1 MEDVGKKKIEFL
13 IYIRI
18 KIWHMSGIDWFLYSK
33 NMNDELKIFK
43 SIKEENTGGEEIS
56 KKTPE
61 KIKPPTPNILKI
73 SDTFNTFIEEFVEGI
88 PSVISKDFLD
98 IWKSSETQ
106 NKLNAFI
113 KQKKIKM
120 KVSKEELNQKKVEKK
135 VKRETKMKE
144 IQQKK
149 VDKHKN
155 KPKSAFFFFK
165 EIETKKI
172 KEEFPTLNRKDI
184 HSELQK
190 KWKVIKNTD
199 ESKPYKQKA
208 SEQTISV

>member
-1 MEDVGKKKIEFL
+1 
-13 IYIRI
+13 
-18 KIWHMSGIDWFLYSK
+18 MSGINWHIYSK
-33 NMNDELKIFK
+33 NIDNELRIFK
-43 SIKEENTGGEEIS
+43 PKISEETKVPDNENPV
-56 KKTPE
+56 KNKNPA
-61 KIKPPTPNILKI
+61 PTTLKI
-73 SDTFNTFIEEFVEGI
+73 SDTFNTFIEEFAQSI
-88 PSVISKDFLD
+88 PPFISKDFLD

-106 NKLNAFI
+106 NKLNNFI

-120 KVSKEELNQKKVEKK
+120 KVSKEELNQKKLEKK

-165 EIETKKI
+165 EEESKKI
-172 KEEFPTLNRKDI
+172 KDKSPLMNRKDI

-190 KWKVIKNTD
+190 KWKIIKSTD
-199 ESKPYKQKA
+199 EAKPYKQKA
-208 SEQTISV
+208 SEQNI

>member
-1 MEDVGKKKIEFL
+1 
-13 IYIRI
+13 
-18 KIWHMSGIDWFLYSK
+18 MSGINWFLYSK
-33 NMNDELKIFK
+33 NIDDELKIFK
-43 SIKEENTGGEEIS
+43 PKQEQNIKTEVIGEET
-56 KKTPE
+56 KNVKTPE
-61 KIKPPTPNILKI
+61 KIKSPTPNILKI
-73 SDTFNTFIEEFVEGI
+73 SNEFNTFLKEFSESL
-88 PSVISKDFLD
+88 PNFISKDFLD
-98 IWKSSETQ
+98 FWNNSETQ
-106 NKLNAFI
+106 NKLNNFI

-120 KVSKEELNQKKVEKK
+120 KVSREELNQKKLEKK

-165 EIETKKI
+165 EEETKKI
-172 KEEFPTLNRKDI
+172 KEQFPSINRKEV

-190 KWKVIKNTD
+190 RWKVIKNTD

-208 SEQTISV
+208 SEQTDKL